1 LECEDFPFQGF
12 VAFFCYIKT
21 MKKIWGILISIS
33 VLAGAGGQS
42 AATTSIKEGVNVN
55 YQGYQVNAASTTT
68 DQNDFMWSGMA
79 LQYYLYV
86 NSSVYSNHENSMV
99 ELIDMLADRDDLLE
113 KLNITSGELNPNNKT
128 DIYFLMSQVS
138 SIICLSEYG
147 LSSYQ
152 EFFAECFSKW
162 QTTPDSMKNKSWELL
177 NNFFLHIYPYLKDNF
192 SGAMTEE
199 RKTQLFD
206 YIQSERVSNS
216 LIYEIDLDTKPT
228 DLTYRDLDYTDTTL
242 GFNFKQGE
250 KWDKSAVTKYEI
262 ISNVAAVYHWAQ
274 AGDLGGVANLDNDNN
289 YMDWITEFNID
300 KGDSEFSD
308 VFNAANHWTYDS
320 LTKASDASKK
330 EFNDYLAKTKEDYYP
345 TFDALDADLA
355 KWTTTNKGYATIDLK
370 NTIDDMAESY
380 RWSDTKTATLK
391 EQILDMFDVAYG
403 ITKWGETDALKY
415 FLTGIIFSPDYPLAG
430 TSAGVMAYT
439 SSSFYNSG
447 SELTSTAFAQ
457 IIYTGQSMNL
467 FADETKNNQYQAY
480 WWSSPNIFATLNHE
494 FGHVIDSYIGFTNGA
509 LNQNEGF
516 FKDLISDYSVYDAYT
531 GNTFGVFDQHV
542 APKNGINPINLFF
555 YILIGIAGAAGI
567 AAILAYV
574 IIRRKRA
581 KA

>member
-1 LECEDFPFQGF
+1 
-12 VAFFCYIKT
+12 
-21 MKKIWGILISIS
+21 
-33 VLAGAGGQS
+33 
-42 AATTSIKEGVNVN
+42 
-55 YQGYQVNAASTTT
+55 
-68 DQNDFMWSGMA
+68 
-79 LQYYLYV
+79 
-86 NSSVYSNHENSMV
+86 
-99 ELIDMLADRDDLLE
+99 MLADRDDLLE

-228 DLTYRDLDYTDTTL
+228 DLTYRDLDYTDTT
-242 GFNFKQGE
+242 
-250 KWDKSAVTKYEI
+250 
-262 ISNVAAVYHWAQ
+262 AAVYHWAQ

-300 KGDSEFSD
+300 NGDSEFSD

-320 LTKASDASKK
+320 LTKASD
-330 EFNDYLAKTKEDYYP
+330 
-345 TFDALDADLA
+345 
-355 KWTTTNKGYATIDLK
+355 
-370 NTIDDMAESY
+370 
-380 RWSDTKTATLK
+380 
-391 EQILDMFDVAYG
+391 
-403 ITKWGETDALKY
+403 
-415 FLTGIIFSPDYPLAG
+415 
-430 TSAGVMAYT
+430 AGVMAYT

>member
-1 LECEDFPFQGF
+1 
-12 VAFFCYIKT
+12 
-21 MKKIWGILISIS
+21 MKKIWGLLISIT
-33 VLAGAGGQS
+33 VLTGAGGQS
-42 AATTSIKEGVNVN
+42 VATTSIKEGVNIN
-55 YQGYQVNAASTTT
+55 YQGYQVNAASAIS

-86 NSSVYSNHENSMV
+86 NSSVYSPDDINDSSMEKLVDALENSTGI
-99 ELIDMLADRDDLLE
+99 LPA
-113 KLNITSGELNPNNKT
+113 LNIGNGELNPDYVN
-128 DIYFLMSQVS
+128 YFLMSQVS

-177 NNFFLHIYPYLKDNF
+177 NKFFLHIYPDLKDKF
-192 SGAMTEE
+192 SGALTDGIKSE
-199 RKTQLFD
+199 LFE
-206 YIQSERVSNS
+206 YIEGTRDES
-216 LIYEIDLDTKPT
+216 LIYNIDLKEKPQE
-228 DLTYRDLDYTDTTL
+228 LTYRDLDYLYDSL
-242 GFNFKQGE
+242 GFEYDG
-250 KWDKSAVTKYEI
+250 DTITTYEL
-262 ISNVAAVYHWAQ
+262 ISNVASIYRWAEE
-274 AGDLGGVANLDNDNN
+274 GDLGGVADLDKETN
-289 YMDWITEFNID
+289 YIEWTKAYKETFID
-300 KGDSEFSD
+300 IFES
-308 VFNAANHWTYDS
+308 ANHWTYDS
-320 LTKASDASKK
+320 LTKASDASKN
-330 EFNDYLAKTKEDYYP
+330 EYNDYLAKTKEDYYA

-355 KWTTTNKGYATIDLK
+355 KWTTTDKGYATIDLK
-370 NTIDDMAESY
+370 NTIDDMAEVY
-380 RWSDTKTATLK
+380 QWSDTKTTKLK

-403 ITKWGETDALKY
+403 ITKWGDVNALKY

-439 SSSFYNSG
+439 SSSFYTS
-447 SELTSTAFAQ
+447 SENTIITSTAFAQ
-457 IIYTGQSMNL
+457 IVYTGQSMNL
-467 FADETKNNQYQAY
+467 FTDETRNNQYQAY

-494 FGHVIDSYIGFTNGA
+494 FGHVIDSYMGFVNGA
-509 LNQNEGF
+509 LQQNSSEGY
-516 FKDLISDYSVYDAYT
+516 FKRMISDYSVYDAYT

-542 APKNGINPINLFF
+542 APKNGINPISLFF